1 MNRHNRMIQ
10 NVLRCQQSS
19 LQPGNL
25 TGRSTVK
32 LSLTSCLQYKIK
44 TDDSCHFRS
53 IRGITSSPKLQSTGG
68 KSNDLG
74 GSSVVDGL
82 EASSNWR
89 RGQLSKLSD
98 KFDSRNHGSVEEIE
112 RDTSSASN
120 KVDMSEPLRISSDED
135 VQQMWKEME
144 NRVTRRR
151 TMTVPEAIISGK
163 GVGRKNLR
171 KTDEEAW
178 LEAGLYD
185 GRVDK

>member
-1 MNRHNRMIQ
+1 MNSSTKVQSDSGNSCGTDCDGS
-10 NVLRCQQSS
+10 NVGVGVS
-19 LQPGNL
+19 
-25 TGRSTVK
+25 
-32 LSLTSCLQYKIK
+32 
-44 TDDSCHFRS
+44 
-53 IRGITSSPKLQSTGG
+53 
-68 KSNDLG
+68 
-74 GSSVVDGL
+74 SSVIDSL

-98 KFDSRNHGSVEEIE
+98 KFDVQNSNHNSSSNNSNDNNNNDRNKNN
-112 RDTSSASN
+112 SN
-120 KVDMSEPLRISSDED
+120 DDNNDGGFDIIDMSEPMKINSDAE

-151 TMTVPEAIISGK
+151 TLTVAEAIVSGK

-185 GRVDK
+185 ERVDK